1 MYYFFIFFSLF
12 VVFDSF
18 LSRMLKWKG
27 TYYLVHTF
35 HNILV
40 TFYTFHNTLDSYLLE
55 MKGELSLKVIEI
67 LYSLHV
73 YHFFVYYHK
82 INMEERIHHIV
93 CLGLAIPI
101 VCFFFENRNL
111 LGFSFFSTTGPSSI
125 ATYLVLF
132 LYKNNLVS
140 KDQSLHVN
148 YICSTYL
155 RNPLILMNVSLIAQF
170 IFLSWRELTTIQLIL
185 TSVLL
190 LILYI
195 NGVFFQSLV
204 AMSYWK
210 IRNI

>member
-1 MYYFFIFFSLF
+1 MYYFFIFFSVF
-12 VVFDSF
+12 VVFDFF
-18 LSRMLKWKG
+18 LSRMLNLKG
-27 TYYLVHTF
+27 TYYLMHAL
-35 HNILV
+35 HNIFV
-40 TFYTFHNTLDSYLLE
+40 SYHTFHNTLDSYLLK
-55 MKGELSLKVIEI
+55 MKGELSLQVIEI
-67 LYSLHV
+67 LYSLHI
-73 YHFFVYYHK
+73 YHFFVYYQK
-82 INMEERIHHIV
+82 INVEERIHHIV
-93 CLGLAIPI
+93 CLGMAIPI
-101 VCFFFENRNL
+101 VYFFFENRNL
-111 LGFSFFSTTGPSSI
+111 LGFSFFSTTGPSSVAI
-125 ATYLVLF
+125 YLVLF
-132 LYKNNLVS
+132 LYKNNLVA
-140 KDQSLHVN
+140 KNQSLHVN